1 MKDLEGKFGEVEK
14 RVKSLV
20 SENRDLA
27 KRVSEL
33 EQELSR
39 ARRES
44 QELENFHG
52 KKIHIREN
60 IESILQ
66 ALEAAGEKK

>member
-1 MKDLEGKFGEVEK
+1 MKDLENKFVEVEK

-52 KKIHIREN
+52 KKMHIREK
-60 IESILQ
+60 IERVLQ
-66 ALEAAGEKK
+66 ALEATGEKK

>member
-1 MKDLEGKFGEVEK
+1 MKDLETKFEEVEK
-14 RVKSLV
+14 RVKALI
-20 SENRDLA
+20 SENRDLTR
-27 KRVSEL
+27 RVSEL
-33 EQELSR
+33 TQELSR

-52 KKIHIREN
+52 KKLHIREK
-60 IESILQ
+60 IERVLQ

>member
-1 MKDLEGKFGEVEK
+1 MKDLENKFEEVEK
-14 RVKSLV
+14 RVMVLI
-20 SENRDLA
+20 SENRDLT

-33 EQELSR
+33 TQELSR

-52 KKIHIREN
+52 KKLHTA
-60 IESILQ
+60 S
-66 ALEAAGEKK
+66 ASGSAGPINSMPI